1 VKIPNIVI
9 SIILIIVAGV
19 FYSLTFQ
26 FPKMAMQDT
35 GPAFMPRI
43 YCGILIIL
51 GIILFI
57 QGIKTKTT
65 NNTAESTMKF
75 ALTSMGFI
83 LVYLVIIPVI
93 GFYLSTVIIVFGL
106 LLFSKVRNKIVLVS
120 VSLGTA
126 LFVYVFFGKLLKVSI
141 PLGSLFS

>member
-26 FPKMAMQDT
+26 FPKIALQET

-43 YCGILIIL
+43 YCGALIIL
-51 GIILFI
+51 GLILLI

-65 NNTAESTMKF
+65 SHATESTMKF
-75 ALTSMGFI
+75 ALAAMGFI
-83 LVYLVIIPVI
+83 FVYLVIIPVI
-93 GFYLSTVIIVFGL
+93 GFYLSTVLIVFSL
-106 LLFSKVRNKIVLVS
+106 LLFSKVRNKIILAS

-126 LFVYVFFGKLLKVSI
+126 LFVYVFFAKLLKVSI
-141 PLGSLFS
+141 PLGLLFS